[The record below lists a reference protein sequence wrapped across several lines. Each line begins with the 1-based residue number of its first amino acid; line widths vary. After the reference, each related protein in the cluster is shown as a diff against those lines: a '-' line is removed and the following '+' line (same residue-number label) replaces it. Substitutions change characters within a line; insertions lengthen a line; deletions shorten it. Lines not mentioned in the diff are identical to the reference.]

1 MRFPP
6 PIRPERPTRGTSPFQ
21 PASLI
26 ARGILLLMS
35 LTPSLL
41 FDWARFDDSARAQ
54 DHRVPNRPYDDW
66 RAEGSKGAVAA
77 GGRAAVAAGMTQLR
91 QGGNAA
97 DAAAATLV
105 ALAVTD
111 SRDYCFGGEIP
122 ILIKRADSHQVEVIA
137 GQGVAPRLAVPEA
150 FTSRGFKAIP
160 ESGLRSAAVPG
171 APDAIVTLLARHGR
185 RTFAQIIEPTLA
197 ILDQHH
203 APWHAD
209 FAATLRTMAQAETDA
224 LASGADRVAALK
236 AVSDHFYRGPIAQR
250 IGQWCEANDGLLRAE
265 DFAAHTTPIES
276 TVTLTY
282 HGHVIHKCGVWTQG
296 PALIQTLRLFDD
308 GTDPKARG
316 PKSAEETHRL
326 VESLKLAFADRDAF
340 YADPLVETV
349 PLDRLLD
356 PEYARIRRALI
367 EPTASLV
374 QRPGNPFADNLAN
387 RALLSSDQAAA
398 RLRFADETKP
408 RDTTTCV
415 TADAEGNMVAAT
427 PSGWKGVVAGDTGV
441 WLGTRLQSL
450 NLFDGHPNQL
460 APGKRPR
467 ITLTPTLVLDTEG
480 QPVTA
485 ISVAGGDGQDQM
497 ILQLLIDTLVH
508 GLEPAQAVVAPRWL
522 SDHHVGSF
530 CQTPP
535 QLGQLRMTPDWPEAT
550 RAALEARGHKI
561 VVAPP
566 PLSLAPVMLTRD
578 PQTGLLC
585 AAGDPRASRHAAAG

>member
-1 MRFPP
+1 M
-6 PIRPERPTRGTSPFQ
+6 PF
-21 PASLI
+21 LV
-26 ARGILLLMS
+26 
-35 LTPSLL
+35 
-41 FDWARFDDSARAQ
+41 FDWNQFDGAARAQ
-54 DHRVPNRPYDDW
+54 DHRVPNHPYDDW
-66 RAEGSKGAVAA
+66 QAEGFKGAVAA
-77 GGRAAVAAGMTQLR
+77 GGRAAVAAGIDQLR

-111 SRDYCFGGEIP
+111 ARDYCFGGEIP

-150 FTSRGFKAIP
+150 FTARGFKAIP

-171 APDAIVTLLARHGR
+171 APDAIVTLLARHGH
-185 RTFAQIIEPTLA
+185 RTFGQIIEPTLA
-197 ILDQHH
+197 ILDQHR

-209 FAATLRTMAQAETDA
+209 FAATLRSMAQAEA
-224 LASGADRVAALK
+224 NARAAGADRVAALR

-250 IGQWCEANDGLLRAE
+250 IARWCEANDGLLRAE

-276 TVTLTY
+276 TVTFTY
-282 HGHVIHKCGVWTQG
+282 RGHVIHKCGVWTQG
-296 PALIQTLRLFDD
+296 PALIQTLQLFDD
-308 GTDPKARG
+308 GTDPQARG
-316 PKSAEETHRL
+316 FKSVEETHRL

-340 YADPLVETV
+340 YADPLVENV
-349 PLDRLLD
+349 PLERLLD
-356 PEYARIRRALI
+356 PEYARLRRTLI
-367 EPTASLV
+367 EPTASLI
-374 QRPGNPFADNLAN
+374 QRPGNPLAEGLAD
-387 RALLSSDQAAA
+387 RLLLPADQAAS
-398 RLRFADETKP
+398 RLRVADETKP

-415 TADAEGNMVAAT
+415 AADAEGNMVAAT

-467 ITLTPTLVLDTEG
+467 ITLTPTLVLDSDS
-480 QPVTA
+480 QPIAA

-497 ILQLLIDTLVH
+497 TLQLLIDTFVH
-508 GLEPAQAVVAPRWL
+508 ELTPAQAVVAPRWL

-535 QLGQLRMTPDWPEAT
+535 RLGQLRMTPDWPEAT
-550 RAALEARGHKI
+550 RAALEAGGHQI

-578 PQTGLLC
+578 PRTGLLR
-585 AAGDPRASRHAAAG
+585 AAGDPRAGRHAAAE